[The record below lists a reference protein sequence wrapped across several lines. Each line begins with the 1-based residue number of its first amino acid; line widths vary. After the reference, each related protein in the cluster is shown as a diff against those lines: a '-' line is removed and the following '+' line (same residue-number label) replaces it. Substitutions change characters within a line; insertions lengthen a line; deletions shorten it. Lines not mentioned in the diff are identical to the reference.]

1 MGIMDRFNDILQA
14 NIYELVSKAED
25 PGKMVYQYILK
36 LNNSLAEVKR
46 EMVDIAAEE
55 TRARRLVDEN
65 ATAIRR
71 FDRLSR
77 KALLMGNHDDT
88 RVFITKKQQ
97 LEAKATTLQAMY
109 DVAHGNAQKMRLLHD
124 KLVNDLEFL
133 NIRREAVRAKV
144 AVASTQDKI
153 NQITTKT
160 VGSAGAL
167 GAFNQFEEKAN
178 RKLDEAIAMSE
189 LNQRPVDRST
199 ALEEKYA
206 KAGSDADVERE
217 YIKLRKEMGL

>member
-14 NIYELVSKAED
+14 NIYELISKAED
-25 PGKMVYQYILK
+25 PDKMVNQYILK
-36 LNNSLAEVKR
+36 LNNSLAELKR
-46 EMVDIAAEE
+46 EMVDIVSEE

-65 ATAIRR
+65 EAAIRR
-71 FDRLSR
+71 FDGLSR
-77 KALLMGNHDDT
+77 KALLAGNHDDT

-97 LEAKATTLQAMY
+97 LAVKAATLQAMY

-124 KLVNDLEFL
+124 KLVSDIEFL

-160 VGSAGAL
+160 VGSAGAM
-167 GAFNQFEEKAN
+167 GAFDQLEEKAN
-178 RKLDEAIAMSE
+178 RMLDEAVAMSE
-189 LNQRPVDRST
+189 LNQRPVDRT
-199 ALEEKYA
+199 KALEEKYA
-206 KAGSDADVERE
+206 KAGSDATVERE
-217 YIKLRKEMGL
+217 FLKLKEEMGL